1 MFKTITPV
9 NVHALTCLRCC
20 NIYYHRASQGRTQ
33 IWNSV
38 LALDCKSVVRIRLE
52 VSDQHAGWREPELS
66 RDKMDAAAARCALFA
81 FAGALSAM
89 EAVGNVPSA
98 SCVAGR
104 RPLQGHAGLIHRGD
118 RVLWS
123 RWRTWWKRMVDVC
136 FCTWKNFIQ
145 FVIGKR
151 RKLNLVFSSPYYPWC
166 LLLSYFLMHPF
177 WTLSITK
184 KCLKTKF

>member
-9 NVHALTCLRCC
+9 NVHILTCLGCC
-20 NIYYHRASQGRTQ
+20 NIYYHRASGGRTQ

-38 LALDCKSVVRIRLE
+38 LALDRKSVVRIRLE

-81 FAGALSAM
+81 FTGALFAV

-98 SCVAGR
+98 SCVTWR
-104 RPLQGHAGLIHRGD
+104 RPLQGDAGLVHRGD

-123 RWRTWWKRMVDVC
+123 RWRTWWKRMEDVFLYMEKLHSVCNWKKKKAKPC
-136 FCTWKNFIQ
+136 FFFPLLCLIPTPQLFL
-145 FVIGKR
+145 FASF
-151 RKLNLVFSSPYYPWC
+151 LN
-166 LLLSYFLMHPF
+166 
-177 WTLSITK
+177 SIK
-184 KCLKTKF
+184 